1 MPSQIVPSN
10 THLAVATDTDFAALS
25 ELLLSTV
32 SASSARIYAQ
42 TLRAWQ
48 NWCTEQAVDPMELT
62 PRRVLAFLASAD
74 TTKATRQRQLSALR
88 KLAQMRFILTPGDD
102 EARRLHEALKVIKA
116 PAMSDQAKTQERARK
131 ALTPAEADKLLRQ
144 WDGETPQEKRN
155 RALVAVLLLAGL
167 RRAEAAA
174 LLWADVD
181 FEHGVLTIRHGKR
194 DKARSAPL
202 AGEFALEALQDWKEA
217 QPEGYAFVFTPMTRG
232 GQCSKDRAL
241 TGTDVYRIWA
251 ATCKLAGIQ
260 AKPHDARRTFIT
272 EALTTGTPI
281 STVQQVV
288 GHERGDTTLR
298 YAQTVDARRAKKELK
313 LRYG

>member
-1 MPSQIVPSN
+1 M
-10 THLAVATDTDFAALS
+10 TD
-25 ELLLSTV
+25 
-32 SASSARIYAQ
+32 Q
-42 TLRAWQ
+42 G
-48 NWCTEQAVDPMELT
+48 
-62 PRRVLAFLASAD
+62 
-74 TTKATRQRQLSALR
+74 KA
-88 KLAQMRFILTPGDD
+88 
-102 EARRLHEALKVIKA
+102 
-116 PAMSDQAKTQERARK
+116 QERAKK

-144 WDGETPQEKRN
+144 WAGAMPQEKRN
-155 RALVAVLLLAGL
+155 RALVAVLLLSGE

-174 LLWADVD
+174 LLWDDVD
-181 FEHGVLTIRHGKR
+181 VEHGVLTIRHGKR

-202 AGEFALEALQDWKEA
+202 AGEFALEALQAWREV
-217 QPEGYAFVFTPMTRG
+217 QPEGYAFVFTPVTRG
-232 GQCSKDRAL
+232 GQCSADRAL

-251 ATCKLAGIQ
+251 ATCTQAGIE